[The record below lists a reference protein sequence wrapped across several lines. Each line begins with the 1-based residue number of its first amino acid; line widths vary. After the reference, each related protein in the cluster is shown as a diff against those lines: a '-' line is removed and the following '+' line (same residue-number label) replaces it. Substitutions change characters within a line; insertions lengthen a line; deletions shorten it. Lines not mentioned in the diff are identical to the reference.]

1 MAWFSVRATVVVE
14 AMANGLSEA
23 APKTSEAPT
32 MNNSIWEKRE
42 RRRWNFHHYCLS
54 ERFPLTRLIN
64 MSKGGHVDLN
74 SLSRASAR
82 LALIHDQIYR
92 RYWGKKLPSSAGTM
106 KAGRQAGRFV
116 PQSPWNCTWGPWRFR
131 LGRYREL
138 SHLLLLLSSLNRLF
152 VGHLCNSLTQFG
164 VIRNVEKIGE
174 EKRNQ
179 SRGWSA

>member
-1 MAWFSVRATVVVE
+1 
-14 AMANGLSEA
+14 
-23 APKTSEAPT
+23 

-106 KAGRQAGRFV
+106 KAGRQVRSPISLKLHMGSMEVSTGTIPRAQPPSAFAIFAESIICRAFMQQPDTIRCYKKRRKNRRGKKKSKSWLICIIFAKKCTEGIFV
-116 PQSPWNCTWGPWRFR
+116 FTFQRP
-131 LGRYREL
+131 
-138 SHLLLLLSSLNRLF
+138 
-152 VGHLCNSLTQFG
+152 
-164 VIRNVEKIGE
+164 
-174 EKRNQ
+174 
-179 SRGWSA
+179 